1 MACPAL
7 PTCGLALAE
16 AERALPGVVAT
27 LEHEL
32 AQLGIPDAELTVRM
46 TGCPNGC
53 ARPYTA
59 DLAFVG
65 RSADRYTV
73 YVGGTMLGTRLGVAY
88 AELVRR
94 DDLVA
99 AVRPLLEQY
108 QRDRLP
114 NERFGDYAHRVGVE
128 PVGARVTREAR

>member
-16 AERALPGVVAT
+16 AERALPGVLTAI
-27 LEHEL
+27 EAEL
-32 AQLGIPDAELTVRM
+32 ARLELSDARLTIRM

-65 RSADRYTV
+65 RSADRYTIFA
-73 YVGGTMLGTRLGVAY
+73 GGSLLGTRLGTQIAD
-88 AELVRR
+88 LVRR

-99 AVRPLLEQY
+99 AVRPLLERY
-108 QRDRLP
+108 RADRQP
-114 NERFGDYAHRVGVE
+114 GERFGDYCARAEVG
-128 PVGARVTREAR
+128 PALTAC